1 MSDDAG
7 GLPEGEAENSATA
20 DESVSIAEQ
29 IASLDRRAEVISTP
43 ISTWLEDVE
52 FETTEDIPIPERLV
66 DQVIGQEDA
75 SIVIRKASEQRR
87 HVMMIG
93 DPGTGKSMLAKSMTE
108 LLPAD
113 EMEDIMTYPNEDD
126 ENEPRVRSVPAGRGS
141 RIIKTQR
148 DQLRAGREKQQR
160 TLLIGTVA
168 VKRFVQRL
176 KPIRQR

>member
-29 IASLDRRAEVISTP
+29 IASLDRRADVISTP

-108 LLPAD
+108 LLPSSTARSPAMRTSPPSSRNLND
-113 EMEDIMTYPNEDD
+113 NL
-126 ENEPRVRSVPAGRGS
+126 PRRPARRDLRWFARSWPVRDRYAAKG
-141 RIIKTQR
+141 K
-148 DQLRAGREKQQR
+148 A
-160 TLLIGTVA
+160 
-168 VKRFVQRL
+168 
-176 KPIRQR
+176 